1 MTPATAFQAVKVIEA
16 RDETPTVR
24 RVRVERPP
32 GFEFRASQAARLELP
47 GGESHP
53 FSIASGPA
61 RPWLDFAARR
71 SASPFKEA
79 FFALAPGDEV
89 RVLGPRGRFF
99 LDPEVPALLVAG
111 GVGITPMRSM
121 LEHVA
126 DAGLALPV
134 ALVYQNRTPEEIAF
148 RAEIDGIASARP
160 NVAVHHVLTQ
170 PPPGWPGRAGRIDEA
185 LLAEA
190 AAAEGA
196 RWYVAGPPA
205 FVDRAVGAAR
215 ALAVPP
221 ERLLLEVFR
230 GYEE

>member
-1 MTPATAFQAVKVIEA
+1 MTPATAFQAVKVLEA

-24 RVRVERPP
+24 RIRVERPP
-32 GFEFRASQAARLELP
+32 GFDFRASQAVRLELAA
-47 GGESHP
+47 EARP
-53 FSIASGPA
+53 FSIASGPE
-61 RPWLDFAARR
+61 RPWLELAARR
-71 SASPFKEA
+71 SESAFKRA

-89 RVLGPRGRFF
+89 RVLGPRGRFL
-99 LDPEVPALLVAG
+99 LDPATPGLLVAG

-126 DAGLALPV
+126 DAGLATPL

-148 RAEIDGIASARP
+148 REEIEAIAAARP
-160 NVAVHHVLTQ
+160 NLAVHHVLSQ
-170 PPPGWPGRAGRIDEA
+170 PPAGWAGRAGRIDER
-185 LLAEA
+185 LLATA
-190 AAAEGA
+190 APAEGA

-205 FVDRAVGAAR
+205 FVERAVAAAR